1 MCYAVTTFYGM
12 IEITTDLRL
21 YLVDE
26 LMLVQQILSA
36 SAYSYRVLK
45 CKRSYYKT
53 DILR

>member
-1 MCYAVTTFYGM
+1 M
-12 IEITTDLRL
+12 IEITTNLLL

-45 CKRSYYKT
+45 CILSYYKPG
-53 DILR
+53 ILR